1 MKTSSDVLYSK
12 PDQTQNQRPKTGYAF
27 LGIVLGVVQRYSRK
41 LVEELEAPHS
51 HGGRPGYPAM
61 AMLSAV
67 VLQHVLSIRYAN
79 RFLDE
84 LDNNGYWLDLCGLER
99 APTETAYSRFRKRL
113 TAHQDQLDQLSATIF
128 SEIDVDIRWLRWH
141 GVIPSDA
148 PDLGYYLAIDSTDID
163 AYGNGNRDRPR
174 DPDATWG
181 HRTKKSRNAGT
192 KKDEPFYGYKN
203 HEIGDAYYGLP
214 IGGITLPANEG
225 DGPQLPVVFEKVKQ
239 QNRWVK
245 PEYLLADKAYAGRD
259 RLQFVVDQGITPVVP
274 IPKPRKNS
282 DGKRLYDGL
291 YDQDGRPVCLGGE
304 SMEYVESD
312 PEFGHRFRCPM
323 GGCRLKSKVQW
334 TTHCDTEVWEKPEG
348 KLLRTIGL
356 LPRFTDDWKRIYR
369 MRMSIE
375 RYFRSAKHSRL
386 LDRHQFLGI
395 AKVKLNISLARLS
408 YLATALAHLA
418 ADDYAAMRQMNIR
431 LLNVPEARNYPW
443 LAQPLV
449 RKMAA

>member
-163 AYGNGNRDRPR
+163 AYGNGNRDR
-174 DPDATWG
+174 A
-181 HRTKKSRNAGT
+181 SR
-192 KKDEPFYGYKN
+192 P
-203 HEIGDAYYGLP
+203 
-214 IGGITLPANEG
+214 
-225 DGPQLPVVFEKVKQ
+225 
-239 QNRWVK
+239 
-245 PEYLLADKAYAGRD
+245 
-259 RLQFVVDQGITPVVP
+259 
-274 IPKPRKNS
+274 
-282 DGKRLYDGL
+282 
-291 YDQDGRPVCLGGE
+291 
-304 SMEYVESD
+304 
-312 PEFGHRFRCPM
+312 
-323 GGCRLKSKVQW
+323 
-334 TTHCDTEVWEKPEG
+334 
-348 KLLRTIGL
+348 
-356 LPRFTDDWKRIYR
+356 
-369 MRMSIE
+369 
-375 RYFRSAKHSRL
+375 
-386 LDRHQFLGI
+386 
-395 AKVKLNISLARLS
+395 
-408 YLATALAHLA
+408 
-418 ADDYAAMRQMNIR
+418 
-431 LLNVPEARNYPW
+431 
-443 LAQPLV
+443 
-449 RKMAA
+449 